1 MASPNDAA
9 PSPASPASAAAED
22 ASIRAALQLVSSMLV
37 AGETIA
43 TYAVQRRIHA
53 LVRRRIVVVATSGR
67 FIALQRHL
75 IGGYALHDIRW
86 QDLKEVHLSAGP
98 LSADLQISAF
108 SQPDLATA
116 GQLGTLFIRGLRK
129 EQAQA
134 VYRVCQANDQA
145 WREKRRIRELEELRA
160 KSGGFQMGAGGYA
173 PAPGAAA
180 GADPVAKLSQAR
192 EMLEKGLISDA
203 EYESL
208 KARIV
213 SSM

>member
-1 MASPNDAA
+1 MAADDSART
-9 PSPASPASAAAED
+9 SPAAAASAEGGAIQ
-22 ASIRAALQLVSSMLV
+22 SALQLISSLLV
-37 AGETIA
+37 PGETVS

-53 LVRRRIVVVATSGR
+53 LVHRRMVVAATSGR
-67 FIALQRHL
+67 LMALERHVF
-75 IGGYALHDIRW
+75 GGYTLHNIRW
-86 QDLKEVHLSAGP
+86 QDMKQAHLSAGP
-98 LSADLQISAF
+98 FAADLELSAF

-116 GQLGTLFIRGLRK
+116 GQLRTLAIPGLRK

-134 VYRVCQANDQA
+134 VYRLCQANDQA

-160 KSGGFQMGAGGYA
+160 KSGGIQMGG
-173 PAPGAAA
+173 APGFASAPGGA
-180 GADPVAKLSQAR
+180 VADPVAKLSQAK

>member
-1 MASPNDAA
+1 MATSDSAST
-9 PSPASPASAAAED
+9 SPADPISTEGG
-22 ASIRAALQLVSSMLV
+22 SIQAALQLIASLLV
-37 AGETIA
+37 PGETVS

-53 LVRRRIVVVATSGR
+53 LVHRRMVVVATSGR
-67 FIALQRHL
+67 LMALERHVF
-75 IGGYALHDIRW
+75 GGYTLHDIRW
-86 QDLKEVHLSAGP
+86 QDMKQAHLSAGP
-98 LSADLQISAF
+98 LAADLELSAF
-108 SQPDLATA
+108 AQPDLATA
-116 GQLGTLFIRGLRK
+116 GQLRTLSIRGLRK

-134 VYRVCQANDQA
+134 VYRLCQANDQA

-160 KSGGFQMGAGGYA
+160 KSGGIQMGGASGFSASSGGA
-173 PAPGAAA
+173 PTDA
-180 GADPVAKLSQAR
+180 VAKLSQAK

>member
-1 MASPNDAA
+1 MATRD
-9 PSPASPASAAAED
+9 PASATPADPTATEGG
-22 ASIRAALQLVSSMLV
+22 AIRSALQLISSLLV
-37 AGETIA
+37 PGETIS

-53 LVRRRIVVVATSGR
+53 LVHRRMVVVATSGR
-67 FIALQRHL
+67 LMALERHVW
-75 IGGYALHDIRW
+75 GGYTLHDIRW
-86 QDLKEVHLSAGP
+86 QDMKQAHLGAGP
-98 LSADLQISAF
+98 FAADLELSAF
-108 SQPDLATA
+108 SQPDLASA
-116 GQLGTLFIRGLRK
+116 GQLRTLSIPGLRK

-134 VYRVCQANDQA
+134 VYRLCQANDQA

-160 KSGGFQMGAGGYA
+160 KSGGIQMGGAGGFGS
-173 PAPGAAA
+173 PPA
-180 GADPVAKLSQAR
+180 GAVGDPVAKLSQAK

>member
-1 MASPNDAA
+1 MASHNDAA
-9 PSPASPASAAAED
+9 PPPASPASADAAED

-37 AGETIA
+37 AGETVS

-53 LVRRRIVVVATSGR
+53 LVQRRIVVVATSGR
-67 FIALQRHL
+67 FLALQRHV

-98 LSADLQISAF
+98 FSADLQISAF

-116 GQLGTLFIRGLRK
+116 GRLGTLLIRGLRK

-173 PAPGAAA
+173 APGAAS

>member
-9 PSPASPASAAAED
+9 PPTASPAGED
-22 ASIRAALQLVSSMLV
+22 GAISAALQLVSSMLV
-37 AGETIA
+37 PGEA
-43 TYAVQRRIHA
+43 VLTYAVQRRVHA
-53 LVRRRIVVVATSGR
+53 LVHRRMLVVATSGR
-67 FIALQRHL
+67 FIALQRHV

-98 LSADLQISAF
+98 FSADLEISAF
-108 SQPDLATA
+108 SQPDLATT
-116 GQLGTLFIRGLRK
+116 GQLGSLAVRGLRK

-160 KSGGFQMGAGGYA
+160 KSGGFQVGAGGYA
-173 PAPGAAA
+173 PSSGAAA
-180 GADPVAKLSQAR
+180 GADPVANLSRAR
-192 EMLEKGLISDA
+192 AMLEKGLISDA